1 MTFRAL
7 AHRQSEW
14 KIKMAQLKL
23 LTQLLALHNG
33 SSALDINRSNGE
45 KVELKGKKLP
55 LTAIMG
61 KGMQRL

>member
-1 MTFRAL
+1 MTFRPL

-14 KIKMAQLKL
+14 KIKD
-23 LTQLLALHNG
+23 LHNG